1 MKIKK
6 GDNVLVIKGKERG
19 KVGKVAAVNSRTQ
32 TIKLIGINIGKKHI
46 KSRDRQSGGGIV
58 EIAMPLNPAK
68 VMFMCS
74 HCNKPV
80 KLGYKITSSGDKE
93 RICKICKSTV

>member
-6 GDNVLVIKGKERG
+6 GDSVLVIKGKEKG
-19 KVGKVAAVNSRTQ
+19 KVGKVAKVNLQTQ
-32 TIKLIGINIGKKHI
+32 TIKLSGINVGKKHI
-46 KSRDRQSGGGIV
+46 KPRGRRSGGGIV
-58 EIAMPLNPAK
+58 EIAMPLHVSK

-80 KLGYKITSSGDKE
+80 RLGYKITSSGNKE